1 MKGNKRMGLW
11 NFFKKKKKVQ
21 SGVCFSNEKSSTELV
36 KNFLEAYSDEINTVS
51 TENEEKLTEKTRK
64 FYLELDDGRKITVI
78 VNPDRNFLLKEKIGI
93 EIFLEKLSSQSFRS
107 ISEENLDKYSRLF
120 IMLEAVNKEEMKD
133 EAKLLNKTAN
143 FLGKFHKF
151 IIQKRLNHYHFGK
164 RKMIQNP
171 EKWELSDFIP
181 PLSEK
186 MFAEYNAEITD
197 GDIERKHRN
206 IDMMKQNGIPYD
218 ENMEVSISEK
228 NAVIR
233 KKWDII
239 RKIVAIAMT
248 RLAAETYLE
257 KRENGQKELKII
269 TDIFEERY
277 QFKQVLSEREK
288 NYLENPSDDKELNL
302 EFYFMLEGAK
312 MLLWVLSI
320 IDVEFADFNTF
331 CDVSMLI
338 DGLKHE
344 NLKSFARKCQI
355 RSKNKILDMVDYTYR
370 LNWANVEIKLDGYER
385 IVNESI
391 LYFSRLAL
399 EWVVQDGKSMDDI
412 VIHT

>member
-93 EIFLEKLSSQSFRS
+93 EIFLEKLSSQSFRN
-107 ISEENLDKYSRLF
+107 ISEENLDKYSKLF

-133 EAKLLNKTAN
+133 EAKLLNKTVN

-186 MFAEYNAEITD
+186 MFAEYNVEITD

>member
-1 MKGNKRMGLW
+1 MGLW

-107 ISEENLDKYSRLF
+107 ISEENLDKYSKLF

-151 IIQKRLNHYHFGK
+151 IMQKRLNHYHFGK

-186 MFAEYNAEITD
+186 MFAEYNVEITD

-206 IDMMKQNGIPYD
+206 IGMMKQNGIPYD

>member
-107 ISEENLDKYSRLF
+107 ISEENLDKYSKLF

-186 MFAEYNAEITD
+186 MFAEYNVEITD

-257 KRENGQKELKII
+257 KREKGQKELKII

-355 RSKNKILDMVDYTYR
+355 RSKNKILDMVDYIYR

>member
-64 FYLELDDGRKITVI
+64 FYLELADGRKITVI
-78 VNPDRNFLLKEKIGI
+78 VNPDRNLKEKIGI

-107 ISEENLDKYSRLF
+107 ISEENLDKYSKLF

-331 CDVSMLI
+331 CDVSMLV

>member
-107 ISEENLDKYSRLF
+107 ISEENLDKYSKLF

-151 IIQKRLNHYHFGK
+151 IIHKRLKHNHFGK

-186 MFAEYNAEITD
+186 MFAEYNVEITD

-206 IDMMKQNGIPYD
+206 IGMMKQNGIPYD
-218 ENMEVSISEK
+218 ENMEVIISEK

>member
-1 MKGNKRMGLW
+1 MGLW

-107 ISEENLDKYSRLF
+107 ISEENLDKYSKLF

-133 EAKLLNKTAN
+133 EAKLLNKTVN

-186 MFAEYNAEITD
+186 MFAEYNVEITD

-206 IDMMKQNGIPYD
+206 IGMMKQNGIPYD

>member
-64 FYLELDDGRKITVI
+64 FYLELADGRKITVI

-107 ISEENLDKYSRLF
+107 ISEENLDKYSKLF

-186 MFAEYNAEITD
+186 MFAEYNVKITD

-331 CDVSMLI
+331 CDVSMLV

-412 VIHT
+412 IIHT

>member
-107 ISEENLDKYSRLF
+107 ISEENLDKYSKLF

-186 MFAEYNAEITD
+186 MFAEYNVEITD

-257 KRENGQKELKII
+257 KRENGQKELKRI
-269 TDIFEERY
+269 TDIFEKRY

-344 NLKSFARKCQI
+344 HLKSFARKCQI

>member
-107 ISEENLDKYSRLF
+107 ISEENLNKYSKLF

-133 EAKLLNKTAN
+133 EAKLLNKTVN

-186 MFAEYNAEITD
+186 MFAEYNVEITD

>member
-1 MKGNKRMGLW
+1 MGLW

-21 SGVCFSNEKSSTELV
+21 SGVCFSNEKSATELV
-36 KNFLEAYSDEINTVS
+36 KSFLEAYADEISKVS
-51 TENEEKLTEKTRK
+51 TDNEEKLTEKTRK
-64 FYLELDDGRKITVI
+64 FYLELNDGRKITVI

-93 EIFLEKLSSQSFRS
+93 EIFLEKLNIKSFRS
-107 ISEENLDKYSRLF
+107 ISEEELDKYNRLF
-120 IMLEAVNKEEMKD
+120 VMLEALNKEEMKD
-133 EAKLLNKTAN
+133 EAKLLDKTVN

-164 RKMIQNP
+164 RKMIQKP
-171 EKWELSDFIP
+171 EKWEISDFIP
-181 PLSEK
+181 PLLEE
-186 MFAEYNAEITD
+186 MFAEYNLEITD
-197 GDIERKHRN
+197 KDIERKART
-206 IDMMKQNGIPYD
+206 IDIMRQNGLPYN

-239 RKIVAIAMT
+239 RKMVAIVMT

-257 KRENGQKELKII
+257 KKENGQKELKII

-288 NYLENPSDDKELNL
+288 NYLENPSDNKELNL
-302 EFYFMLEGAK
+302 EFYFMLEAAK

-320 IDVEFADFNTF
+320 IDIEFEDFNTF
-331 CDVSMLI
+331 CDVSMLV

-344 NLKSFARKCQI
+344 NLKSFARKCEI
-355 RSKNKILDMVDYTYR
+355 RSKNKILDMLDYAYR
-370 LNWANVEIKLDGYER
+370 LNWANVEIKLQGYDR

-391 LYFSRLAL
+391 MYFSRLAL
-399 EWVVQDGKSMDDI
+399 EWVVQDGKNMEEI
-412 VIHT
+412 EIHT

>member
-64 FYLELDDGRKITVI
+64 FYLELEDGRKITVI

-331 CDVSMLI
+331 CDVSMLV

>member
-78 VNPDRNFLLKEKIGI
+78 VNPDKNFLLKEKIGI

-107 ISEENLDKYSRLF
+107 ISEENLDKYSKLF

-133 EAKLLNKTAN
+133 EAKLLNKTVN

-186 MFAEYNAEITD
+186 MFAEYNVEITD

-206 IDMMKQNGIPYD
+206 IGMMKQNGIPYD

-257 KRENGQKELKII
+257 KRENGQKELKMI

-370 LNWANVEIKLDGYER
+370 LNWANIEIKLDGYER

>member
-107 ISEENLDKYSRLF
+107 ISEENLDKYSKLF

-133 EAKLLNKTAN
+133 EAKLLNKTVN

-186 MFAEYNAEITD
+186 MFAEYNVEITD

-206 IDMMKQNGIPYD
+206 IDMMKKNGIPYD
-218 ENMEVSISEK
+218 ENMEVIISEK

>member
-21 SGVCFSNEKSSTELV
+21 LGVCFSNEKSSTELV
-36 KNFLEAYSDEINTVS
+36 KNFLEAYSDEINTVL

-64 FYLELDDGRKITVI
+64 FYLELNDGRKITVI

-93 EIFLEKLSSQSFRS
+93 EIFLEKLTSQSFRS
-107 ISEENLDKYSRLF
+107 MSEEKLDKYSKLF

-133 EAKLLNKTAN
+133 ETKLLNKTAN

-151 IIQKRLNHYHFGK
+151 IIQKRLNHYHFEK

-171 EKWELSDFIP
+171 EKWEISDFIP

-186 MFAEYNAEITD
+186 MFAEYNLEITD
-197 GDIERKHRN
+197 KDIERKHRN
-206 IDMMKQNGIPYD
+206 IDIMKQNGIPYD

>member
-21 SGVCFSNEKSSTELV
+21 SGVCFSNEKSSIELV

-64 FYLELDDGRKITVI
+64 FYLELEDGRKITVI

-107 ISEENLDKYSRLF
+107 ISEENLDKYSKLF

-218 ENMEVSISEK
+218 ENMEVNISEK

>member
-51 TENEEKLTEKTRK
+51 IENEEKLTEKTRK
-64 FYLELDDGRKITVI
+64 FYLELEDGRKITVI

-107 ISEENLDKYSRLF
+107 ISEENLDKYSKLF

-133 EAKLLNKTAN
+133 EAKLLNKTVN

-186 MFAEYNAEITD
+186 MFAEYNVEITD

-355 RSKNKILDMVDYTYR
+355 RSKNKILDMMDYTYR

>member
-107 ISEENLDKYSRLF
+107 ISEENLDKYSKLF

-186 MFAEYNAEITD
+186 MFAEYNVEITD

-355 RSKNKILDMVDYTYR
+355 RSKNKILDMVDYIYR

>member
-107 ISEENLDKYSRLF
+107 ISEENLDKYSKLF

-151 IIQKRLNHYHFGK
+151 IMQKRLNHYHFGK

-186 MFAEYNAEITD
+186 MFAEYNVEITD
-197 GDIERKHRN
+197 GDIQRKHRN

-257 KRENGQKELKII
+257 KRENGQKELKMI

-302 EFYFMLEGAK
+302 EFYFMMEGAK

>member
-64 FYLELDDGRKITVI
+64 FYLELEDGRKITVI

-107 ISEENLDKYSRLF
+107 ISEENLDKYSKLF

-331 CDVSMLI
+331 CDVSMLV

>member
-36 KNFLEAYSDEINTVS
+36 KNFLEAYSDEINAVS

-107 ISEENLDKYSRLF
+107 ISEENLDKYSKLF

-186 MFAEYNAEITD
+186 MFAEYNVEITD

-206 IDMMKQNGIPYD
+206 IGMMKQNGIPYD

-399 EWVVQDGKSMDDI
+399 EWVVQDGKSMDNI

>member
-51 TENEEKLTEKTRK
+51 IENEEKLTEKTRK
-64 FYLELDDGRKITVI
+64 FYLELEDGRKITVI

-107 ISEENLDKYSRLF
+107 ISEENLDKYSKLF

-186 MFAEYNAEITD
+186 MFAEYNVEITD

-355 RSKNKILDMVDYTYR
+355 RSKNKILDMMDYTYR

>member
-1 MKGNKRMGLW
+1 MGLW

-107 ISEENLDKYSRLF
+107 ISEENLDKYSKLF

-186 MFAEYNAEITD
+186 MFAEYNVEITD

-206 IDMMKQNGIPYD
+206 IGMMKQNEIPYD

>member
-107 ISEENLDKYSRLF
+107 ISEENLDKYSKLF

>member
-78 VNPDRNFLLKEKIGI
+78 VNPDRNFLLKEKIDI

-107 ISEENLDKYSRLF
+107 ISEENLDKYSKLF

-302 EFYFMLEGAK
+302 EFYFMLESAK

>member
-93 EIFLEKLSSQSFRS
+93 EIFLEKLSLQSFRS
-107 ISEENLDKYSRLF
+107 ISEENLDKYSKLF

-186 MFAEYNAEITD
+186 MFAEYNVEITD

-206 IDMMKQNGIPYD
+206 IGMMKQNGIPYD

>member
-1 MKGNKRMGLW
+1 MGLW

-107 ISEENLDKYSRLF
+107 ISEENLDKYSKLF

-186 MFAEYNAEITD
+186 MFAEYNVEITD

-206 IDMMKQNGIPYD
+206 IGMMKQNGIPYD
-218 ENMEVSISEK
+218 ENMEVIISEK

-355 RSKNKILDMVDYTYR
+355 RSKNKILDMVDYIYR

>member
-1 MKGNKRMGLW
+1 MGLW

-64 FYLELDDGRKITVI
+64 FYLELDVGRKITVI
-78 VNPDRNFLLKEKIGI
+78 VNPDKNFLLKEKIGI

-107 ISEENLDKYSRLF
+107 ISEENLDKYSKLF

-171 EKWELSDFIP
+171 EKWEISDFIP

-186 MFAEYNAEITD
+186 MFAEYNLEITD
-197 GDIERKHRN
+197 KDIERKHRN
-206 IDMMKQNGIPYD
+206 IDIMKQNGIPYD

-228 NAVIR
+228 NTVIR

-269 TDIFEERY
+269 TDTFEERY

-302 EFYFMLEGAK
+302 EFYFMLEGTK

-320 IDVEFADFNTF
+320 IDVEFEDFNTF

-355 RSKNKILDMVDYTYR
+355 RSKNKILDMLDYTYR

>member
-107 ISEENLDKYSRLF
+107 ISEENLNKYSKLF

-133 EAKLLNKTAN
+133 EAKLLNKTVN

-171 EKWELSDFIP
+171 EKWEISDFIP

-186 MFAEYNAEITD
+186 MFAEYNLEITD
-197 GDIERKHRN
+197 EDIERKHRN
-206 IDMMKQNGIPYD
+206 IDIMKQNGIPYD

-370 LNWANVEIKLDGYER
+370 LNWANIEIKLDGYER

>member
-64 FYLELDDGRKITVI
+64 FYLELADGRKITVI

-107 ISEENLDKYSRLF
+107 ISEENLDKYSKLF

-288 NYLENPSDDKELNL
+288 NYLENPSDEKELNL

-312 MLLWVLSI
+312 MLLWMLSI

>member
-107 ISEENLDKYSRLF
+107 ISEENLDKYSKLF

-133 EAKLLNKTAN
+133 EAKLLNKTVN

-186 MFAEYNAEITD
+186 MFAEYNVEITD

-269 TDIFEERY
+269 TDTFEERY

-302 EFYFMLEGAK
+302 EFYFMLEGTK

-320 IDVEFADFNTF
+320 IDVEFEDFNTF

-355 RSKNKILDMVDYTYR
+355 RSKNKILDMLDYTYR

-399 EWVVQDGKSMDDI
+399 EWVVQDRKSMDDI

>member
-64 FYLELDDGRKITVI
+64 FYLELEDGRKITVI

>member
-107 ISEENLDKYSRLF
+107 ISEENLDKYSKLF

-133 EAKLLNKTAN
+133 EAKMLNKTAN

-171 EKWELSDFIP
+171 EKWEFSDFIP

-186 MFAEYNAEITD
+186 MFAEYNVEITD

>member
-1 MKGNKRMGLW
+1 MGLW

-107 ISEENLDKYSRLF
+107 ISEENLDKYSKLF

-133 EAKLLNKTAN
+133 EAKLLNKTVN

-186 MFAEYNAEITD
+186 MFAEYNVEITD

-206 IDMMKQNGIPYD
+206 IGMMKQNGIPYD

-257 KRENGQKELKII
+257 KRENGQKELKMI

>member
-186 MFAEYNAEITD
+186 MFAEYNVEITD

-206 IDMMKQNGIPYD
+206 IGMMKQNGIPYD